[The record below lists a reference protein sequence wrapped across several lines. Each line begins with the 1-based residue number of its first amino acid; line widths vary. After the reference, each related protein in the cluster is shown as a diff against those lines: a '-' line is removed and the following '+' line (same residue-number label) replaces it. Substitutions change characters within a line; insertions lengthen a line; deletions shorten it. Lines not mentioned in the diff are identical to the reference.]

1 MQIEIYIKQNFQLLH
16 KRNAEINYGSD
27 RRVHCVHFSWVRL
40 VLADVLMS

>member
-1 MQIEIYIKQNFQLLH
+1 MMQILIYMKQNFQLLH
-16 KRNAEINYGSD
+16 KRNQLWSD